1 MITPLVV
8 TAVVLWASTFVGIRA
23 ALVDFSP
30 IEIVVFRFV
39 ISSITLL
46 GMAIFQKVK
55 LPPKKDLFLFAIM
68 GLVLFINNITLNYGT
83 QTITAGETTLILS
96 TSQLFQVLLAYLFL
110 NETISNRFLLGLFIC
125 FIGVAVIAF
134 QNSTGFSA
142 NLGVVLVLCAA
153 ITNAVY
159 FIMQKPLLKN
169 YYPLEVISFSN
180 WTTTFLLLPF
190 GSGVMDRILV
200 ADKKSTAAVIFIG
213 VGVII
218 ASLCWSKLLSRI
230 DASKAAIYLYIIP
243 VMTILIGYIWL
254 RELPSPIACLGGVAI
269 IGGVVVGNRVSNN
282 HPLVRGS

>member
-8 TAVVLWASTFVGIRA
+8 TAVVLWSSTFVGIRA

-30 IEIVVFRFV
+30 IDIVVFRFI

-46 GMAIFQKVK
+46 GIAIFQKVK
-55 LPPKKDLFLFAIM
+55 LPHKKDLFLFVVM
-68 GLVLFINNITLNYGT
+68 GLVLFVNNIALNYGT
-83 QTITAGETTLILS
+83 QTITAGETTLIVS
-96 TSQLFQVLLAYLFL
+96 TSQLFQVLLAYFFL
-110 NETISNRFLLGLFIC
+110 KESISNRFLLGLIIC

-134 QNSTGFSA
+134 QNSTGLSA

-159 FIMQKPLLKN
+159 FILQKPLLKN
-169 YYPLEVISFSN
+169 CGPLEVISYSN
-180 WTTTFLLLPF
+180 WIATFLLLPF

-200 ADKKSTAAVIFIG
+200 ADRISTAAVIFIG

-218 ASLCWSKLLSRI
+218 ASLCWSKLLSKI

-243 VMTILIGYIWL
+243 VMTILIGYLWL
-254 RELPSPIACLGGVAI
+254 RELPSLLACLGGVAI
-269 IGGVVVGNRVSNN
+269 LGGVFVANSNIRV
-282 HPLVRGS
+282 PQ